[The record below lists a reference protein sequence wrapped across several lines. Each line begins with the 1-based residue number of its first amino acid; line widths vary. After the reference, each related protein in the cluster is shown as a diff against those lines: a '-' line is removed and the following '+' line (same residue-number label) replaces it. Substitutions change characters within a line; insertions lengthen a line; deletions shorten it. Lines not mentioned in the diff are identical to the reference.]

1 MSLDRVIKTAQK
13 CPKRPFSATKCLH
26 WHVSPPHNASARRPP
41 HTAKR
46 SGARL
51 RGPMPRCGGASDAPR
66 PGATAKVRSALPA
79 CRARAPA
86 RIARAA
92 ARPPRPA
99 PSYIAASRLPC
110 NVAPA
115 ARALTPRRGRCRRAL
130 TPRRRRR
137 PAPPTQHAAAAT
149 AAADVAAVTRRST
162 RAAAAAGA
170 ASPLAARGVRTTV
183 RAGDDFLRRAHD
195 RDGTQGQELD
205 TGNGELLGDVLA
217 RREN

>member
-26 WHVSPPHNASARRPP
+26 RHVSPPHNASVRRPP

-92 ARPPRPA
+92 ALVWFEQRSCEGPHWNYKLYKYLCKFDEQITLESTIYYINMLITIDPPMNR
-99 PSYIAASRLPC
+99 
-110 NVAPA
+110 
-115 ARALTPRRGRCRRAL
+115 
-130 TPRRRRR
+130 
-137 PAPPTQHAAAAT
+137 
-149 AAADVAAVTRRST
+149 
-162 RAAAAAGA
+162 
-170 ASPLAARGVRTTV
+170 
-183 RAGDDFLRRAHD
+183 
-195 RDGTQGQELD
+195 
-205 TGNGELLGDVLA
+205 
-217 RREN
+217 